1 MSRSVTVCSLL
12 IAAGLAASSVRP
24 ASAQGVGTITGRVT
38 DSATGSPL
46 AGASVVIVGTQ
57 FGALTDATGR
67 YSIPRVPVGTYS
79 VQAQLI
85 GRNPRTV
92 QGVVIRDGET
102 AVVDFQLEEGA
113 IALDEIVAVGYGTV
127 RRRDLTGSVAQV
139 SSERL
144 EARAVTRIEQA
155 LMGQMAGVQVRQ
167 TNGQPGAPLEV
178 RVRGAASISASNQPL
193 YVVDGVPVE
202 DLSHVNVDDIAS
214 IEVLKDAA
222 SAAIYG
228 SRGANG
234 VVLVTTRNGSGAPR
248 FQARTSYGFQV
259 LENEMDL
266 LSAEEWIEIY
276 RELQDSAW
284 VRRGRQLGR
293 DYKAS
298 DPVSF
303 RQAELGT
310 QRNSTYIPDPR
321 WEFGTDSLAFI
332 DWQDAFYRRAPIA
345 TYQISASGS
354 TDALRYRL
362 SASYLDQEGIA
373 VYTGY
378 DRLNL
383 LANFDV
389 QLSPRAR
396 LALNLAPSISW
407 SHGGNVT
414 GKDQQAHQVLAMSP
428 VAERDVG
435 IMTGIKPND
444 RYYYAG
450 SAVSPVGFMRYST
463 NETERKQVFSKASL
477 YIDLLPGLN
486 WEATG
491 AWNGSSL
498 ANRIYYPTRVQR
510 GTLNIPDGQQSDGRF
525 RTTVSNEYLL
535 QSTITLSRSFGRHNI
550 NALVGGSVEYSN
562 QQGSYQRHTR
572 FSDDLLEYLDHTTST
587 VNNSETTALDRS
599 LVSYLGRIM
608 YSFDGKYLASVSLRR
623 DGSSKFGERNRWGTF
638 PSFSL
643 GWHLSRESFLESL
656 DWLSELKLR
665 FSWGVTGNNQIP
677 DYAAYGSIDTYNY
690 SFGNGLAVGYAPT
703 SISNPDLGWEQTRS
717 TDVGLDLGL
726 FSSRLLLTVDYYDK
740 LTEDLLLQV
749 PVARS
754 TGFSTGWQNIG
765 KVRNRGIEFELT
777 GRPFRG
783 EFQWEPSVNLAF
795 NRNRVVSLGHGDA
808 PIYTGF
814 DGQTAIIKVGEPLLA
829 YYMYEAIG
837 VYMNAEDLANSPR
850 MPTSIVGDVKYRDVN
865 GDGVITADDRTILG
879 HRDPTYVWGFH
890 NTFRYRNFDFSF
902 LFQGQGGNKIYGII
916 GRAIDRPGM
925 GASTNKLGRWRN
937 RWKSEEEPGDGKT
950 PRIDGTTGSL
960 YDSRWLYDASYV
972 RLRSASIGYTLP
984 AGSLPGIGPAR
995 IYLSGENL
1003 FLHHHY
1009 YGGYSPEA
1017 DNDVGGDYGG
1027 YPVARS
1033 VSIGID
1039 FSF

>member
-259 LENEMDL
+259 LENKVDL

-298 DPVSF
+298 DPISF
-303 RQAELGT
+303 RQSELGT

-332 DWQDAFYRRAPIA
+332 DWQD
-345 TYQISASGS
+345 
-354 TDALRYRL
+354 
-362 SASYLDQEGIA
+362 
-373 VYTGY
+373 
-378 DRLNL
+378 
-383 LANFDV
+383 
-389 QLSPRAR
+389 
-396 LALNLAPSISW
+396 
-407 SHGGNVT
+407 
-414 GKDQQAHQVLAMSP
+414 
-428 VAERDVG
+428 
-435 IMTGIKPND
+435 
-444 RYYYAG
+444 
-450 SAVSPVGFMRYST
+450 
-463 NETERKQVFSKASL
+463 
-477 YIDLLPGLN
+477 
-486 WEATG
+486 
-491 AWNGSSL
+491 
-498 ANRIYYPTRVQR
+498 
-510 GTLNIPDGQQSDGRF
+510 
-525 RTTVSNEYLL
+525 
-535 QSTITLSRSFGRHNI
+535 
-550 NALVGGSVEYSN
+550 
-562 QQGSYQRHTR
+562 
-572 FSDDLLEYLDHTTST
+572 
-587 VNNSETTALDRS
+587 
-599 LVSYLGRIM
+599 
-608 YSFDGKYLASVSLRR
+608 
-623 DGSSKFGERNRWGTF
+623 
-638 PSFSL
+638 
-643 GWHLSRESFLESL
+643 
-656 DWLSELKLR
+656 
-665 FSWGVTGNNQIP
+665 
-677 DYAAYGSIDTYNY
+677 
-690 SFGNGLAVGYAPT
+690 
-703 SISNPDLGWEQTRS
+703 
-717 TDVGLDLGL
+717 
-726 FSSRLLLTVDYYDK
+726 
-740 LTEDLLLQV
+740 
-749 PVARS
+749 
-754 TGFSTGWQNIG
+754 
-765 KVRNRGIEFELT
+765 
-777 GRPFRG
+777 
-783 EFQWEPSVNLAF
+783 
-795 NRNRVVSLGHGDA
+795 
-808 PIYTGF
+808 
-814 DGQTAIIKVGEPLLA
+814 
-829 YYMYEAIG
+829 
-837 VYMNAEDLANSPR
+837 
-850 MPTSIVGDVKYRDVN
+850 
-865 GDGVITADDRTILG
+865 
-879 HRDPTYVWGFH
+879 
-890 NTFRYRNFDFSF
+890 
-902 LFQGQGGNKIYGII
+902 
-916 GRAIDRPGM
+916 
-925 GASTNKLGRWRN
+925 
-937 RWKSEEEPGDGKT
+937 
-950 PRIDGTTGSL
+950 
-960 YDSRWLYDASYV
+960 
-972 RLRSASIGYTLP
+972 
-984 AGSLPGIGPAR
+984 
-995 IYLSGENL
+995 
-1003 FLHHHY
+1003 
-1009 YGGYSPEA
+1009 
-1017 DNDVGGDYGG
+1017 
-1027 YPVARS
+1027 
-1033 VSIGID
+1033 
-1039 FSF
+1039 